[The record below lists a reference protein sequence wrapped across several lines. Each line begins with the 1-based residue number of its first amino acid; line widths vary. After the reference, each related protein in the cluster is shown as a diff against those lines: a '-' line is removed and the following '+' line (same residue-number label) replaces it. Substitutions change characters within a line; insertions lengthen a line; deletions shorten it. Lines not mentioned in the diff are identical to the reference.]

1 MITDYDRIGEYRPRL
16 CSILHVCSMSQNR
29 IPFAI
34 RGTVP
39 RPLGIRDVSILYSTD
54 LGRSANGCGT
64 VPFLVYDE
72 RIFEPMTDRPDPPD
86 SIPDSVCIVIPTTY
100 IRRLLAELQSDCPA
114 VECTTLTALVFEVAL
129 AAALP
134 ADRAAVLR
142 WIDELGRG
150 RWQ

>member
-16 CSILHVCSMSQNR
+16 CSVLYVCSMSQNR
-29 IPFAI
+29 IPFVI

-72 RIFEPMTDRPDPPD
+72 RIFEPMTDRPD
-86 SIPDSVCIVIPTTY
+86 SPDSVIITIPVTY

-114 VECTTLTALVFEVAL
+114 VECTALTGLVFEVAL